1 MTLEV
6 TTASETAPLEVLD
19 VQVSSRRSTSTG
31 PLSLSIGL
39 LYRTGRA
46 NRSFSV
52 PTLSWFDASRL
63 QDFSQQLA
71 VAQYPESC
79 SIDLPDAGL
88 RLTGS
93 VRRLAGRW
101 TTGRTVKIEPLPGA
115 AMAFAPFLVHA
126 SHTDIANYSRK
137 LYNRLWEVFTRG

>member
-19 VQVSSRRSTSTG
+19 VQVSSRRSAG
-31 PLSLSIGL
+31 PLLLSIGL
-39 LYRTGRA
+39 LYRMGRK

-63 QDFSQQLA
+63 QYFSQQLA
-71 VAQYPESC
+71 ATSYPESC
-79 SIDLPDAGL
+79 SVDLPDAGL

-93 VRRLAGRW
+93 ARRLAGRW
-101 TTGRTVKIEPLPGA
+101 TTGRTVKIEPTPGA
-115 AMAFAPFLVHA
+115 AVAFAPFSVHA
-126 SHTDIANYSRK
+126 SHTDIADYSRK
-137 LYNRLWEVFTRG
+137 LYNRLWEVFTRA